1 MSTTFSMTGWQVHA
15 TQLPTNV
22 LWLTCLAIVVLAQY
36 LFYRAR
42 TKRLAAH
49 FMAMIDR
56 QTAERS
62 RFAHE
67 LHDTVLQTIR
77 GSELAVEITLDNGTD
92 ADLRQATLERLLGWL
107 QQADHEGRSILNA
120 IHQTAVDI
128 PNLVDALR
136 CAAAQCLRQRTMV
149 LSLSV
154 AGNAV
159 ELRPVIRSEVYRI
172 AHEAIR
178 NACEHSEGGTLRI
191 SLIYEDDFELWV
203 SDDGKGFDARIRSCV
218 TTEHFGING
227 MQERAA
233 HIGGALHFSS
243 SPSIGTTVTL
253 KIPGNVAYDPERVGL
268 TTGSRLQRHRRTVP
282 KAPQSAVK

>member
-77 GSELAVEITLDNGTD
+77 GSELAVE
-92 ADLRQATLERLLGWL
+92 
-107 QQADHEGRSILNA
+107 
-120 IHQTAVDI
+120 
-128 PNLVDALR
+128 
-136 CAAAQCLRQRTMV
+136 
-149 LSLSV
+149 
-154 AGNAV
+154 
-159 ELRPVIRSEVYRI
+159 
-172 AHEAIR
+172 
-178 NACEHSEGGTLRI
+178 
-191 SLIYEDDFELWV
+191 
-203 SDDGKGFDARIRSCV
+203 
-218 TTEHFGING
+218 
-227 MQERAA
+227 
-233 HIGGALHFSS
+233 
-243 SPSIGTTVTL
+243 VTL
-253 KIPGNVAYDPERVGL
+253 MAQTPI
-268 TTGSRLQRHRRTVP
+268 
-282 KAPQSAVK
+282 